1 MLIRAMIT
9 NARIF
14 TFASKRNS
22 TNLRELAPRKSHIS
36 WMQEWERLLALAA
49 MLLVFAILAWDGSAM
64 AVSEQSI
71 GATTTRRP
79 VATTPPV
86 REHPAMPAA
95 AQEAPLPQA
104 SAPQAPTADAA
115 SPPVAPPNP
124 LKAFQ
129 AHTTFPYTIRP
140 GDTLGAI
147 AGLFGIP
154 VADLARVN
162 HLNEQ
167 SELEV
172 GKMLRIPNPA
182 IAHERELNA
191 QIEQL
196 QRDNDEA
203 TQRAS
208 KAESALGAARTN
220 LQSVSDERNEL
231 DRDVRSLTW
240 WKGTTYVLAGTSI
253 LMFGAMLLALIDWW
267 MLRSRFRAVVELNE
281 SLRRIDYKYKTAL
294 AKAEL
299 RLQEL
304 YGRRRR
310 GIHEGQERPKLAEE
324 AEIEALTRELKAVL
338 EHHLKKIGPGGNG
351 SQRAQWR
358 ERIAR
363 VSTASEPRALRR

>member
-1 MLIRAMIT
+1 M
-9 NARIF
+9 
-14 TFASKRNS
+14 
-22 TNLRELAPRKSHIS
+22 APRKSHIS

-49 MLLVFAILAWDGSAM
+49 RLLLFAMLAWDGSAM

-79 VATTPPV
+79 VATTPAV
-86 REHPAMPAA
+86 RERPTVPAQP
-95 AQEAPLPQA
+95 QEAPPTQA
-104 SAPQAPTADAA
+104 ASPQAPSADATTLPA
-115 SPPVAPPNP
+115 APPTP
-124 LKAFQ
+124 LKTFP

-140 GDTLGAI
+140 GDSLGAI
-147 AGLFGIP
+147 AGVFGIP

-172 GKMLRIPNPA
+172 GKLLRIPNPA

-208 KAESALGAARTN
+208 KAESALAAARTN
-220 LQSVSDERNEL
+220 LQNVSDERNEL
-231 DRDVRSLTW
+231 DHDVRSLAW
-240 WKGTTYVLAGTSI
+240 WKGTTYVLAGTSV

-267 MLRSRFRAVVELNE
+267 MLRNRFRAVVELNE

-351 SQRAQWR
+351 SRRAQWR